1 MKFWISNTE
10 LYICKY
16 FLKIKMNK
24 NVFLGLLS
32 LFLVLLSCKAK
43 DRVSDL
49 VYMQDIEQIA
59 VQKAVDNFNTK
70 LKKGDQLV
78 IVITAKDMDVVKP
91 FNQNYSSGEITNL
104 SLPSNNAPA
113 QGQSSVAGPTYVID
127 ANGQIDFPTL
137 GKLEVAGKNLVEFQ
151 DDLRRKLN
159 YYIKSPSVNVKITN
173 FKVTV
178 LGEVAKP
185 GQYIIADGQATVL
198 TALGLAG
205 DLTMYGKR
213 DDILI
218 VRNEGGQITKQR
230 VNMLKADFINS
241 EFFNLKQDD
250 VIYVTPN
257 QTREKTSRLDP
268 NMPIYISVAGIVVT
282 ILALVFKK

>member
-1 MKFWISNTE
+1 
-10 LYICKY
+10 
-16 FLKIKMNK
+16 MNK
-24 NVFLGLLS
+24 NVFLGLLI
-32 LFLVLLSCKAK
+32 LVLVLLSCKAK

-59 VQKAVDNFNTK
+59 VQEAVDNFNTK
-70 LKKGDQLV
+70 LKEGDQLV
-78 IVITAKDMDVVKP
+78 ILITAKDMDVVKP

-113 QGQSSVAGPTYVID
+113 QGQSSVAGPTYFID
-127 ANGQIDFPTL
+127 TNGQIDFPTL
-137 GKLEVAGKNLVEFQ
+137 GKLEVAGKTLVQFQ

-159 YYIKSPSVNVKITN
+159 YYIKNPSVNVKITN
-173 FKVTV
+173 FKITV

-185 GQYIIADGQATVL
+185 GQYIIADGQASIF

-205 DLTMYGKR
+205 DLTIYGKR
-213 DDILI
+213 DEILI
-218 VRNEGGQITKQR
+218 VRNDGGQITKQR

-241 EFFNLKQDD
+241 EFFNLQQGD

-257 QTREKTSRLDP
+257 QTKEKSSRLDP

>member
-1 MKFWISNTE
+1 
-10 LYICKY
+10 
-16 FLKIKMNK
+16 MNK
-24 NVFLGLLS
+24 NIFLS
-32 LFLVLLSCKAK
+32 LLTLSLVLFSCKTTDKA
-43 DRVSDL
+43 SDL
-49 VYMQDIEQIA
+49 GYMQDIEQIA
-59 VQKAVDNFNTK
+59 TQTAINTSNTT
-70 LKKGDQLV
+70 LKEGDQLV

-104 SLPSNNAPA
+104 SLPSSNTPA
-113 QGQSSVAGPTYVID
+113 QGQSSVAGPTYIVD
-127 ANGQIDFPTL
+127 TNGQIDFPTL
-137 GKLEVAGKNLVEFQ
+137 GKLQVAGKNLVEFQ
-151 DDLRRKLN
+151 DDLRRKLT
-159 YYIKSPSVNVKITN
+159 YYIKDPSVNVKITN
-173 FKVTV
+173 FKITV

-185 GQYIIADGQATVL
+185 GQYIIADGQATML

-213 DDILI
+213 DDVLI

-241 EFFNLKQDD
+241 EFFNLKQGD
-250 VIYVTPN
+250 VIYVSPN
-257 QTREKTSRLDP
+257 QTKEKTARLDP